1 VAGVKGKLISIEGVD
16 GCGKSTHAR
25 LLAEWLRSRGYKVLV
40 TDEPTD
46 GPIGLI
52 IKTTLRGRVKL
63 PATVEALLFAADRAQ
78 HTEELIRP
86 ALRAG
91 KVVITERYTCSS
103 LAYQSARGL
112 PLTWIETINKRAIR
126 PNLTILID
134 LPVREALGRIE
145 RKRRLDLFE
154 RDMGLQQ
161 RVRQIYLRIA
171 RQKGLKVVDGARP
184 VDEVQADVR
193 KLVAKVL

>member
-1 VAGVKGKLISIEGVD
+1 
-16 GCGKSTHAR
+16 
-25 LLAEWLRSRGYKVLV
+25 
-40 TDEPTD
+40 
-46 GPIGLI
+46 
-52 IKTTLRGRVKL
+52 
-63 PATVEALLFAADRAQ
+63 
-78 HTEELIRP
+78 
-86 ALRAG
+86 
-91 KVVITERYTCSS
+91 
-103 LAYQSARGL
+103 
-112 PLTWIETINKRAIR
+112 
-126 PNLTILID
+126 LID